1 MQLSLSIAVK
11 ENEKNLHNHKTS
23 VFNPESRFFF
33 VCALFFCILVPPG
46 GAHGHKT
53 SIFPF
58 LSIYSCDRTLT
69 SNTMATAKLNVR
81 SGHAR
86 LSRSLVQKF
95 PGKAS
100 HSSDIYACAV
110 NKFKNG
116 GLIGK
121 REDFPREDSHCFAV
135 KETRLSTLFKKQVD
149 KVVIG
154 LD

>member
-1 MQLSLSIAVK
+1 MQLSERKWKKTYITIKPHFLILS
-11 ENEKNLHNHKTS
+11 HD
-23 VFNPESRFFF
+23 FFLYVHYF
-33 VCALFFCILVPPG
+33 LYSLPPG
-46 GAHGHKT
+46 RRARAGHKT